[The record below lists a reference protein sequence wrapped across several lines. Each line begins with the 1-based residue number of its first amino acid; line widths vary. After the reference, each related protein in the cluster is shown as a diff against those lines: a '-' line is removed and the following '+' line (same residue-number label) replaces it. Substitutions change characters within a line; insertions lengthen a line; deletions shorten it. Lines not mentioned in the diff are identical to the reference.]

1 MENLKMFLSQVTDK
15 QQQQEQQQ
23 QQPLVFEYPL
33 TTHPWSFWR
42 DPCVMGETNS
52 QFGDFFYKNI
62 KNASS
67 ATDYCAGGSGYVM
80 NKESVQAFLKALYT
94 LSIF

>member
-52 QFGDFFYKNI
+52 QFGDFFI
-62 KNASS
+62 RTSRMHRRLPIIVPADRAMS
-67 ATDYCAGGSGYVM
+67 
-80 NKESVQAFLKALYT
+80 
-94 LSIF
+94 